1 MGKTIEE
8 LFKSKLLSSGQTAQ
22 QQYAIRNSKDAPIT
36 PYIGA
41 LNLPFRTASKI
52 RKSLS
57 VRGSESFFEQETTG
71 LRIIRTLSSPIVY
84 GTDLVRLTRQ
94 STDAVNDMKNATGA
108 AADAGLLGNLI
119 NRAKGKLLNLGSKL
133 GVVPP
138 QVLIPTRVSL
148 NTKFQQGKEPDTM
161 TTLAEIKE
169 DARGTLAG
177 KFLAQN
183 AKGTPKQ
190 IGNQVLGG
198 VINLAKQAVRKK
210 LFGGRTQGQQ
220 NYAKKSPLQMQY
232 DSSTT
237 YSSTVDSTN
246 EEIISRN
253 DLSSQYV
260 EYKEVYPE
268 LFAESANIY
277 NGRNQLG
284 KTRNVVD
291 GSFGVRPNGG
301 LNVPKPDPID
311 LAKSRKQGQV
321 EVGLK
326 IRNAKDNPIVK
337 YDPSTPA
344 TAYSNT
350 VDETSDDP
358 LLRNDLST
366 KLIKLTGTT
375 AENENKSSTSSTSP
389 SINKTNNF
397 KKSVSG
403 IRDAFP
409 KSSKDLFGKLAT
421 SANIPKNGIPKSVP
435 TLKKPNPVDLIN
447 ARKLGQVKVAQKEQA
462 NAPKADVDPILKNDP
477 NIPSTAYSNT
487 VDETSTDVKT
497 RNDLSSVLAATQ
509 QAGGVSRPDPK
520 NLIGIRNR
528 GIPINQQIQKYTNL
542 VGTDGKLQA
551 ALNETQSSQ
560 LAGQKAAE
568 QLNKIGVGNSGIPT
582 KKSKI
587 FGNPDPNANK
597 SSESKLGIKTNQGD
611 LVNKTKPNEIKDAKN
626 SDIANSDFMYVRFEH
641 FGGGGSVGF
650 RGTITGFQET
660 FSPGWDTNKF
670 IGSPFNLYTYSGIE
684 RSVSFNI
691 RAYSTNPEEHDSMWV
706 RLEALAKMVY
716 PIISGGSGAV
726 TPPLLFLSMGSA
738 EKGGTLYSRKECFIE
753 NLSYAVDD
761 TFPWEIGE
769 FSPGYQAPQI
779 VDINLTVKFIQGTNN
794 INSLYSFSA
803 GKNKYTREREEKANK
818 KKQKE
823 ELAQKKKQANSTTTK
838 QRDDKAGKTVKA
850 GLAKA
855 KTLLGK

>member
-138 QVLIPTRVSL
+138 QILIPTRVSL
-148 NTKFQQGKEPDTM
+148 NTKFQEGKEPDTM
-161 TTLAEIKE
+161 TTLAEIKQ

-232 DSSTT
+232 DSSAT

-284 KTRNVVD
+284 KTRNIVE
-291 GSFGVRPNGG
+291 GSAGVRPNGG

-366 KLIKLTGTT
+366 KLLKLTGTT

-389 SINKTNNF
+389 SISKTNNF

-403 IRDAFP
+403 FKDALP

-421 SANIPKNGIPKSVP
+421 SANVPKNGIPSTVP
-435 TLKKPNPVDLIN
+435 TLKKPNPADLIN

-462 NAPKADVDPILKNDP
+462 NASKADVDPILKNDP

-487 VDETSTDVKT
+487 VDETSPDVKT
-497 RNDLSSVLAATQ
+497 RNDLSSVLNATQ
-509 QAGGVSRPDPK
+509 RAGGVSRPDPK

-542 VGTDGKLQA
+542 VGPDDSKLEDM
-551 ALNETQSSQ
+551 LNSTQSSQ
-560 LAGQKAAE
+560 LAGQKASQE
-568 QLNKIGVGNSGIPT
+568 LNKVGVDNSGIPI
-582 KKSKI
+582 KKSKQ
-587 FGNPDPNANK
+587 FGNADPNANK
-597 SSESKLGIKTNQGD
+597 SFQSKLGIDTKKGD
-611 LVNKTKPNEIKDAKN
+611 LLNKTKPNEVKDAKN
-626 SDIANSDFMYVRFEH
+626 SDLANSDFMYVSFEH

-691 RAYSTNPEEHDSMWV
+691 RAYSTNPEEHDSMWD
-706 RLEALAKMVY
+706 RLHALAKMVY
-716 PIISGGSGAV
+716 PIINGGSGAV
-726 TPPLLFLSMGSA
+726 TPPLLFFSMGNKQ
-738 EKGGTLYSRKECFIE
+738 KGGNLYSRKECFIE

-761 TFPWEIGE
+761 NYPWEIGE

-794 INSLYSFSA
+794 IGNLYSFSA
-803 GKNKYTREREEKANK
+803 GKNKYTQERQEKENK

-823 ELAQKKKQANSTTTK
+823 ELAQNKKRAASNVTK
-838 QRDDKAGKTVKA
+838 QRDDKAGKTKKTI
-850 GLAKA
+850 LAKA
-855 KTLLGK
+855 K